1 MKKSKTILSI
11 VLSLA
16 VAMAMLPGTAMA
28 AGDGSKSVEVK
39 FAAGTPTKIHM
50 VQTEITATSDL
61 VEKYFPEFKDEEPS
75 GVSFADVII
84 AAHIKKYGEK
94 NLKEHVDITK
104 YEGMT
109 GLSMSKQFDNTVV
122 GLYYVNDK
130 GVNSVCDEV
139 KAGDKLFAMSYD
151 DFNYAGLYGSL
162 EKAAYKVKA
171 GKKVSMK
178 VVADNFGTQIVPTD
192 AVINEVNPKTGKMT
206 AMKTTYSKGKAA
218 AKFSKVGVHHI
229 AVSGTVKYKDWGGND
244 VESGFAGA
252 IAKVTV
258 GLDKAKITK
267 KTAGKKKATLKWKK
281 VVGAKSYQVYR
292 ATKKNGK
299 FKKVA
304 TVKKL
309 SYTNKKL
316 KSKKNYYYKVRA
328 YAKADGKAYTGAFS
342 QVVKV
347 KVK

>member
-11 VLSLA
+11 LLSLA
-16 VAMAMLPGTAMA
+16 VAMAMLPGTALA
-28 AGDGSKSVEVK
+28 AGDGSKSVKVK
-39 FAAGTPTKIHM
+39 FAAGTPTTIHM

-61 VEKYFPEFKDEEPS
+61 VEKYFPEFKEEEPS

-84 AAHIKKYGEK
+84 AAHIKKYGEE

-104 YEGMT
+104 YEGYS
-109 GLSMSKQFDNTVV
+109 GLSMAKQFDNPIV
-122 GLYYVNDK
+122 GMYYVNDK
-130 GVNSVCDEV
+130 GVNSVSDEV
-139 KAGDKLFAMSYD
+139 KSGDKLFAMSYD
-151 DFNYAGLYGSL
+151 DYNYAGLYGVL
-162 EKAAYKVKA
+162 DKAAYKIKA
-171 GKKVSMK
+171 GKTASMK
-178 VVADNFGTQIVPTD
+178 VVADNFGTQVVPTD
-192 AVINEVNPKTGKMT
+192 AVINEVNPKTGEMT
-206 AMKTTYSKGKAA
+206 AMKTTYSNGKAK

-229 AVSGTVKYKDWGGND
+229 AVTGTVKYQDWNGND

-252 IAKVTV
+252 VAKVTV

-316 KSKKNYYYKVRA
+316 KSKRNYYYKVRA
-328 YAKADGKAYTGAFS
+328 YAKVDGKAYKGAFS
-342 QVVKV
+342 KVVKV
-347 KVK
+347 EAI